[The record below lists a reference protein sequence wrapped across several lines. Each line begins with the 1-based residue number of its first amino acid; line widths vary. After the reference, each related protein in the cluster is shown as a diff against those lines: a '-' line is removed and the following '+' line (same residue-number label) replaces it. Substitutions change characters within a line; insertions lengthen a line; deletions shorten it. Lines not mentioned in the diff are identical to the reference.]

1 VSARRGCD
9 VRMQPTIFLV
19 HSSSTMSKRLA
30 NGHGSSK
37 TPDTRKAASVKL
49 SSSDDHSSS
58 ENVEHD
64 DVAGSNEE
72 SASDNSSLPNTSNGS
87 AVIEPDSSKQDAS
100 DTDTEE
106 EEDSG
111 EGEEENDDVSSGH
124 EDINADSSKLDA
136 SDPDTEEEEDSDDGE
151 EENDDGSSGDEE
163 NSENA
168 ENDSGDS
175 SASDEKHKAD
185 SKGQVLVPSFQLPF
199 SIEQDESSRYELWTI
214 RVPCSLASDPT
225 QLAELLQ
232 GQTVSIA
239 NSASSSSA
247 AAASQPFPKL
257 ASTSAGNSA
266 KYPPDRSSWCQL
278 EWGNSTENESF
289 RMLLPAN
296 ANSTSTVRPPNAPRA
311 ESMLHP
317 LPVPFKRHLNLV
329 ELASSMP
336 RHELAPPVELQPP
349 PIVTNMAMSTSKG
362 TASREVAQRQ
372 KYAQIG
378 TTIESRQ
385 VRRAYSQVPQRD
397 GLKRRWQPIGG
408 SAKSMAAARS
418 GYRKRSRSLSEASVS
433 VSTIQHLQQPQ
444 QSMRAAAAGTQVKL
458 EPTVSTTAAV
468 KSSHADEE
476 SDHENGG
483 TVKSKKEKKRL
494 KKEMKKLKKAIKD
507 EK

>member
-1 VSARRGCD
+1 
-9 VRMQPTIFLV
+9 
-19 HSSSTMSKRLA
+19 MSRRLA

-37 TPDTRKAASVKL
+37 TPGTLKAASVKL

-64 DVAGSNEE
+64 DVAGSDGE
-72 SASDNSSLPNTSNGS
+72 SAPDDSSLPNTSNGS
-87 AVIEPDSSKQDAS
+87 AIIKPDSSKLDAS
-100 DTDTEE
+100 DPDTEE

-111 EGEEENDDVSSGH
+111 EGEEENDDVSSGD

-168 ENDSGDS
+168 ETDSGSS
-175 SASDEKHKAD
+175 SAADEKHKAD
-185 SKGQVLVPSFQLPF
+185 SKGKVLVPSFQLPF

-247 AAASQPFPKL
+247 SASQPFPKL
-257 ASTSAGNSA
+257 ASPSTGNSA
-266 KYPPDRSSWCQL
+266 KYPPDRSSRCQL

-289 RMLLPAN
+289 RMILPAN
-296 ANSTSTVRPPNAPRA
+296 ANSTSTVLQPNVPRA

-329 ELASSMP
+329 ELASLIP
-336 RHELAPPVELQPP
+336 HHELAPPVELQPP
-349 PIVTNMAMSTSKG
+349 PIVTNMSMSTNKG

-385 VRRAYSQVPQRD
+385 VRRAYSQVPQRG

-408 SAKSMAAARS
+408 SAKSMAAAR
-418 GYRKRSRSLSEASVS
+418 GGNRKRSRSLSEASVS
-433 VSTIQHLQQPQ
+433 VSAIQHLQQPQ

-458 EPTVSTTAAV
+458 EPTVSTAAAV
-468 KSSHADEE
+468 KSSYGDEE
-476 SDHENGG
+476 SDRENGE